1 MFFLVLVAQLC
12 ITFRP
17 DFIIL
22 FELRVRRSG
31 KFWSTVT
38 METSDLQEEE
48 KALPALAMARC
59 HQEDPA
65 SLGEEVG
72 CVVC

>member
-1 MFFLVLVAQLC
+1 
-12 ITFRP
+12 
-17 DFIIL
+17 
-22 FELRVRRSG
+22 
-31 KFWSTVT
+31 